1 MEMRR
6 KDKLM
11 AAAEV
16 EDVLKDTE
24 YGILGTYGE
33 NGYPYAVP
41 VNYVY
46 KDNKIYLHGTNA
58 SGHNNINIRQCK
70 KVSFTVVRNTEV
82 IPESFNTK
90 FQSVICFGDIRVLE
104 EGKEPYLKLFLEKY
118 SPDFMEEGMKYIEKA
133 KDKAAVYEITLV
145 EKTGKEKM

>member
-46 KDNKIYLHGTNA
+46 KDNKIYLHGQKYQYQTV
-58 SGHNNINIRQCK
+58 QK
-70 KVSFTVVRNTEV
+70 SFLYCCEKYRSDTG
-82 IPESFNTK
+82 K
-90 FQSVICFGDIRVLE
+90 FQYEVSECD
-104 EGKEPYLKLFLEKY
+104 LFW
-118 SPDFMEEGMKYIEKA
+118 
-133 KDKAAVYEITLV
+133 
-145 EKTGKEKM
+145 

>member
-46 KDNKIYLHGTNA
+46 KDSRSYTRR
-58 SGHNNINIRQCK
+58 IR
-70 KVSFTVVRNTEV
+70 
-82 IPESFNTK
+82 ILDD
-90 FQSVICFGDIRVLE
+90 G
-104 EGKEPYLKLFLEKY
+104 FL
-118 SPDFMEEGMKYIEKA
+118 S
-133 KDKAAVYEITLV
+133 
-145 EKTGKEKM
+145 